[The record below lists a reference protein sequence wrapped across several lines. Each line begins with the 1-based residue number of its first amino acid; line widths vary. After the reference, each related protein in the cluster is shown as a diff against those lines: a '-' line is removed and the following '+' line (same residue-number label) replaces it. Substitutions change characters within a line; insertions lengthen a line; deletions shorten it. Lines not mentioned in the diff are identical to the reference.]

1 MSFITRFGFN
11 NSPFLNR
18 CDTNPKVKSLMVS
31 NGIYDEI
38 KIDEILDSLNS
49 ILKEEWSMDTA
60 FLAKFQ
66 KNLEAGNIGQG
77 TKIEK
82 LRFKRRKVGTLDWET
97 MLDMNFNIDIENYDM
112 IDYLIESSDTYEYA
126 LVPLLQGFEGQGVSS
141 QVDTNYI
148 SMFLTGSDGNGNII
162 NYPLRFDETNS
173 DIKINEDIVYQ
184 KTLSSQYPARLC
196 GESKYLTGNIN
207 VKLISPTTEKNNGK
221 VDFKAEKV
229 YRKAFEDFIHGGR
242 PMLIRN
248 HSLYILAT
256 VSEPTK
262 NPAFNN
268 EVAFGLYDYQFIFT
282 EYADAQSME
291 NLKNSGLSYTVATS

>member
-1 MSFITRFGFN
+1 MFITKRGFN
-11 NSPFLNR
+11 SEPFLWN
-18 CDTNPKVKSLMVS
+18 CHTNKKVSKLFVS
-31 NGIYDEI
+31 NGIYDEV
-38 KIDEILDSLNS
+38 KIDETLDVLNS
-49 ILKEEWSMDTA
+49 IEKENWTMDTSFDWKA
-60 FLAKFQ
+60 Q
-66 KNLEAGNIGQG
+66 KNLEAGNISGG
-77 TKIEK
+77 GVKISQI
-82 LRFKRRKVGTLDWET
+82 RFKRRKIGTLDWET
-97 MLDMNFNIDIENYDM
+97 MLDMDFNIDIENYDM
-112 IDYLIESSDTYEYA
+112 IDYLIESSETYEYA

-141 QVDTNYI
+141 QVDTSYL

-173 DIKINEDIVYQ
+173 DIKINEDVVYQ
-184 KTLSSQYPARLC
+184 RTLSSKYPARLC
-196 GESKYLTGNIN
+196 GESKYLTGSIN

-229 YRKAFEDFIHGGR
+229 YRKAFEEFIHSGR
-242 PMLIRN
+242 PMLVRN

-268 EVAFGLYDYQFIFT
+268 ETAFGLYDFQFIFT